1 MKIKTYRH
9 IRTTLL
15 TAAITAVATAAT
27 AQGTDK
33 WTLYPS
39 YANITEIQ
47 PAGKNTFVLASGAI
61 FSYSTADGSIT
72 TYDKTNSLS
81 DTQATHIAWS
91 QEARRLAITYEN
103 SNIDL
108 LSADGTTVN
117 VPELYMDGST
127 LDKTINH
134 IYIDGRDAYISTG
147 YGILKL
153 DMAEGSINENY
164 VLGFPVN
171 YCYTADGCIYAASQQ
186 KGIYRGD
193 MRDNLLDPSNWTR
206 TGNYTARNENKT
218 NVQDPST
225 GYWWTKTDDGKLTYY
240 TIDDDG
246 NRTYMT
252 EGAAPD
258 GPASNNFYRIYLH
271 DGSIYGVNGWWN
283 QEGDFGRKGEV
294 HVWDGQNWSEFEQP
308 TQEEIGHAY
317 VDPLCLDFDPTHEG
331 HVMVGAKSGMYEFQ
345 DGQFVR
351 HYNHDNSGLVSAL
364 DNPNKN
370 YTIVTSL
377 KYENNGDLWVLNAH
391 CVNSIKKLAADGTW
405 TVYEHP
411 EFSRE
416 NAYDLQKVFISP
428 TNGRMWFVNIFYQNS
443 YLYSYDRIT
452 DELTTYGP
460 QYTCQTGD
468 IITPT
473 KVNCTAEDKDGNVWI
488 GTTSGPFYL
497 TSDAIRSG
505 SNAFTRHI
513 VPRNDGTNLGD
524 YLLDNIGIRS
534 IAVDGGNRK
543 WLGTNGNGV
552 FLISSDN
559 NTQIQHFTTENS
571 PLPSN
576 VVQDIVI
583 DGEKGMIYFATNNGL
598 CSYQSDTTEPS
609 TEMTKDNV
617 YAYPNPVRPD
627 YTGPITIVGLTYD
640 ADVKITTSNGTLVA
654 EGHSTGGTF
663 QWDGCDRDGKRVASG
678 VYMVQTATSSGDKG
692 TVCKIAIVN

>member
-1 MKIKTYRH
+1 MKIKTHRH

-15 TAAITAVATAAT
+15 TAAITAVATTAT

-117 VPELYMDGST
+117 VPELYMDQGT

-134 IYIDGRDAYISTG
+134 IYIDGRDAYLSTG

-153 DMAEGSINENY
+153 DMAEGSIDENY

-186 KGIYRGD
+186 QGMYRGD

-206 TGNYTARNENKT
+206 TGGYTARNENKT
-218 NVQDPST
+218 NVYDPST

-240 TIDDDG
+240 TTDADG

-258 GPASNNFYRIYLH
+258 GPASNYFYRIYINHGTL
-271 DGSIYGVNGWWN
+271 YGVSGQWDQNL
-283 QEGDFGRKGEV
+283 DAGRKGEV

-345 DGQFVR
+345 DGQFVK
-351 HYNHDNSGLVSAL
+351 HYNYNNSGLQSPF
-364 DNPNKN
+364 NNTYN
-370 YTIVTSL
+370 YTIVSSMKYDTEGNLWLLNSLVDNSL
-377 KYENNGDLWVLNAH
+377 KKF
-391 CVNSIKKLAADGTW
+391 SKDGEW
-405 TVYEHP
+405 TTFEHQ
-411 EFSRE
+411 ELSGTG
-416 NAYDLQKVFISP
+416 NYNQISLFISK
-428 TNGRMWFVNIFYQNS
+428 TNGLMWFVNSYYENS
-443 YLYSYDRIT
+443 NLYSYNKKT
-452 DELTTYGP
+452 DELVTYGP
-460 QYTCQTGD
+460 EYTCQTGE
-468 IITPT
+468 IIKPIHIY
-473 KVNCTAEDKDGNVWI
+473 CTTEDKEGNIWI
-488 GTTSGPFYL
+488 GTTLGPLYL
-497 TSDAIRSG
+497 TSDAICSG
-505 SNAFTRHI
+505 SNIFTRHV
-513 VPRNDGTNLGD
+513 VPRDDGTNLGD
-524 YLLDNIGIRS
+524 YLLEGVNIRT

-543 WLGTNGNGV
+543 WFGTDGNGV

-571 PLPSN
+571 PLVSN
-576 VVQDIVI
+576 IVQDIAL
-583 DGEKGMIYFATNNGL
+583 DGTSGLVYFATDKGL
-598 CSYQSDTTEPS
+598 CSYMSDATEPS

-617 YAYPNPVRPD
+617 YAYPNPVRSD

-640 ADVKITTSNGTLVA
+640 ADVKITTANGTLVA
-654 EGHSTGGTF
+654 EGRSTGGTF
-663 QWDGCDRDGKRVASG
+663 QWDGCDSGGKRVASG

>member
-1 MKIKTYRH
+1 MKIKTHRH

-15 TAAITAVATAAT
+15 TAAITAVATTAT

-117 VPELYMDGST
+117 VPELYMDQGT

-134 IYIDGRDAYISTG
+134 IYIDGRDAYLSTG

-153 DMAEGSINENY
+153 DMAEGSIDENY

-186 KGIYRGD
+186 QGMYRGD

-206 TGNYTARNENKT
+206 TGNYTAKNENKT

-240 TIDDDG
+240 TTDDDG

-258 GPASNNFYRIYLH
+258 GPASNNFYRIYID
-271 DGSIYGVNGWWN
+271 DGTLYGVSGQWD
-283 QEGDFGRKGEV
+283 QSLDAGRKGEV

-345 DGQFVR
+345 DGQFVK
-351 HYNHDNSGLVSAL
+351 HYNYNNSGLQSPF
-364 DNPNKN
+364 NNTYN
-370 YTIVTSL
+370 YTIVSSMKYDTEGNLWLLNPLVDNSL
-377 KYENNGDLWVLNAH
+377 KKF
-391 CVNSIKKLAADGTW
+391 SKDGEW
-405 TVYEHP
+405 TTFEHQ
-411 EFSRE
+411 ELSGTG
-416 NAYDLQKVFISP
+416 NYNQISLFISK
-428 TNGRMWFVNIFYQNS
+428 TNGLMWFVNSYYENS
-443 YLYSYDRIT
+443 NLYSYNKKT
-452 DELTTYGP
+452 DELVTYGP
-460 QYTCQTGD
+460 EYTCQTGE
-468 IITPT
+468 IIKPIHIY
-473 KVNCTAEDKDGNVWI
+473 CTTEDKEGNIWI
-488 GTTSGPFYL
+488 GTTLGPLYL
-497 TSDAIRSG
+497 TSDAICSG
-505 SNAFTRHI
+505 SNIFTRHV
-513 VPRNDGTNLGD
+513 VPRDDGTNLGD
-524 YLLDNIGIRS
+524 YLLEGVNIRA
-534 IAVDGGNRK
+534 IAVDGGNSK
-543 WLGTNGNGV
+543 WFGTDGNGV

-576 VVQDIVI
+576 VVQDIAI
-583 DGEKGMIYFATNNGL
+583 DGTSGLVYFATDNGL

-609 TEMTKDNV
+609 AEMKKDNV

-640 ADVKITTSNGTLVA
+640 ADVKITTANGTLVA
-654 EGHSTGGTF
+654 EGRSTGGTF
-663 QWDGCDRDGKRVASG
+663 QWDGCDSGGKRVASG

>member
-1 MKIKTYRH
+1 M
-9 IRTTLL
+9 
-15 TAAITAVATAAT
+15 
-27 AQGTDK
+27 
-33 WTLYPS
+33 
-39 YANITEIQ
+39 
-47 PAGKNTFVLASGAI
+47 
-61 FSYSTADGSIT
+61 
-72 TYDKTNSLS
+72 
-81 DTQATHIAWS
+81 
-91 QEARRLAITYEN
+91 
-103 SNIDL
+103 
-108 LSADGTTVN
+108 
-117 VPELYMDGST
+117 
-127 LDKTINH
+127 
-134 IYIDGRDAYISTG
+134 
-147 YGILKL
+147 
-153 DMAEGSINENY
+153 
-164 VLGFPVN
+164 
-171 YCYTADGCIYAASQQ
+171 
-186 KGIYRGD
+186 
-193 MRDNLLDPSNWTR
+193 
-206 TGNYTARNENKT
+206 
-218 NVQDPST
+218 
-225 GYWWTKTDDGKLTYY
+225 
-240 TIDDDG
+240 
-246 NRTYMT
+246 
-252 EGAAPD
+252 
-258 GPASNNFYRIYLH
+258 
-271 DGSIYGVNGWWN
+271 
-283 QEGDFGRKGEV
+283 
-294 HVWDGQNWSEFEQP
+294 
-308 TQEEIGHAY
+308 
-317 VDPLCLDFDPTHEG
+317 
-331 HVMVGAKSGMYEFQ
+331 
-345 DGQFVR
+345 
-351 HYNHDNSGLVSAL
+351 

-391 CVNSIKKLAADGTW
+391 CVNSIKKLAAYGTW

-654 EGHSTGGTF
+654 EGRSTGGTF

>member
-1 MKIKTYRH
+1 MKIKTHRH
-9 IRTTLL
+9 IRTILL

-186 KGIYRGD
+186 KGMYRGD
-193 MRDNLLDPSNWTR
+193 MRDNLLDPSNWTL

-258 GPASNNFYRIYLH
+258 GPASNNFYRIYLN
-271 DGSIYGVNGWWN
+271 GGTLYGVSGLWN
-283 QEGDFGRKGEV
+283 QDLDAGRKGEV
-294 HVWDGQNWSEFEQP
+294 HVWDGLNWSEFEQP

-345 DGQFVR
+345 DGQFTK
-351 HYNHDNSGLVSAL
+351 HYNYDNSGLQSPFE
-364 DNPNKN
+364 NTYN
-370 YTIVTSL
+370 YTIVSTMKYDAEENLWLLNPLVDNSL
-377 KYENNGDLWVLNAH
+377 K
-391 CVNSIKKLAADGTW
+391 KLSKDGSW
-405 TVYEHP
+405 TTFEHP
-411 EFSRE
+411 ELSGTG
-416 NAYDLQKVFISP
+416 NYNQTSLFISRS
-428 TNGRMWFVNIFYQNS
+428 NGLMWFVNNYYKNS
-443 YLYSYDRIT
+443 YLYAYDKAT
-452 DELTTYGP
+452 DELRTYGP
-460 QYTCQTGD
+460 TFTNQNGD
-468 IITPT
+468 AVEPNY
-473 KVNCTAEDKDGNVWI
+473 VYCTTEDRDGNVWT
-488 GTTSGPFYL
+488 GTSSGPLYL
-497 TSDAIRSG
+497 SAEAIRSG
-505 SNAFTRHI
+505 STVFTQYI

-524 YLLDNIGIRS
+524 YLLDGINIRS

-543 WLGTNGNGV
+543 WFGTDGNGV
-552 FLISSDN
+552 FLVSSDN
-559 NTQIQHFTTENS
+559 NTQIQHFTTDNS
-571 PLPSN
+571 PLTSN
-576 VVQDIVI
+576 VVQDIAI
-583 DGEKGMIYFATNNGL
+583 DGTSGLVYFATDNGL

-609 TEMTKDNV
+609 AKMTKENV

-627 YTGPITIVGLTYD
+627 YTGPITIVGLTYN
-640 ADVKITTSNGTLVA
+640 ADVKITTASGTLVA
-654 EGHSTGGTF
+654 EGRSTGGTF
-663 QWDGCDRDGKRVASG
+663 QWDGCDSGGKRVASG

>member
-186 KGIYRGD
+186 KGMYRGD
-193 MRDNLLDPSNWTR
+193 IRDNLLDPSNWTR
-206 TGNYTARNENKT
+206 TGNYTAKNENKT

-240 TIDDDG
+240 TTDDDG

-258 GPASNNFYRIYLH
+258 GPASNNFYRIYLN
-271 DGSIYGVNGWWN
+271 GGTLYGVSGLWN
-283 QEGDFGRKGEV
+283 QDLDAGRKGEV

-317 VDPLCLDFDPTHEG
+317 VDPLCLDFDQTHEG

-345 DGQFVR
+345 DGQFTK
-351 HYNHDNSGLVSAL
+351 HYNYDNSGLQSPFE
-364 DNPNKN
+364 NTYN
-370 YTIVTSL
+370 YTIVSTMKYDAEGNLWLLNPLVDNSL
-377 KYENNGDLWVLNAH
+377 K
-391 CVNSIKKLAADGTW
+391 KLSKDGSW
-405 TVYEHP
+405 TTFEHP
-411 EFSRE
+411 ELSGTG
-416 NAYDLQKVFISP
+416 NYNQTSLFISRS
-428 TNGRMWFVNIFYQNS
+428 NGLMWFVNNYYKNS
-443 YLYSYDRIT
+443 YLYAYDKAT
-452 DELTTYGP
+452 DELRTYGP
-460 QYTCQTGD
+460 TFTNQNGD
-468 IITPT
+468 AVEPNY
-473 KVNCTAEDKDGNVWI
+473 VYCTTEDRDGNVWT
-488 GTTSGPFYL
+488 GTSSGPLYL
-497 TSDAIRSG
+497 SAEAIRSG
-505 SNAFTRHI
+505 STVFTQYI

-524 YLLDNIGIRS
+524 YLLDGINIRS

-543 WLGTNGNGV
+543 WFGTDGNGV
-552 FLISSDN
+552 FLVSSDN
-559 NTQIQHFTTENS
+559 NTQIQHFTTDNS
-571 PLPSN
+571 PLTSN
-576 VVQDIVI
+576 VVQDIAI
-583 DGEKGMIYFATNNGL
+583 DGTSGLVYFATDNGL

-609 TEMTKDNV
+609 AKMTKENV

-627 YTGPITIVGLTYD
+627 YTGPITIVGLTYN
-640 ADVKITTSNGTLVA
+640 ADVKITTASGTLVA
-654 EGHSTGGTF
+654 EGRSTGGTF
-663 QWDGCDRDGKRVASG
+663 QWDGCDSGGKRVASG